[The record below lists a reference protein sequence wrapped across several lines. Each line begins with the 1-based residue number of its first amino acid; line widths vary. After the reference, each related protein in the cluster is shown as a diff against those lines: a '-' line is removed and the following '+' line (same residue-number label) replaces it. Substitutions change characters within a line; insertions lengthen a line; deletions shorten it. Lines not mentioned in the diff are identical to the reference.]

1 MAMTIDKRQIGER
14 WTVLTLVGQI
24 DMVAAPG
31 LAQACRAELRAGLQL
46 ALDLSGVTYLSSAG
60 LRAILGTAKELGPLH
75 ARLALVGPQPVVRDT
90 LEISGFAR
98 FLPVVASLQ
107 SLE

>member
-1 MAMTIDKRQIGER
+1 MKIEKHQIGER
-14 WTVLTLVGQI
+14 WTVLSLSGQI
-24 DMVAAPG
+24 DTVAAPV
-31 LAQACRAELRAGLQL
+31 LEQACRAELREKVEL

-75 ARLALVGPQPVVRDT
+75 ARLVLVSPQPVVRDT
-90 LEISGFAR
+90 LEISGFGR